1 MTLLIMVFAAIIAT
15 VIWYRGLPKDEMKLG
30 TLCLIFWGAALMWL
44 ADAIMAYIEL
54 GSEYFSPAPEEML
67 NDIYLGLSAVALG
80 MIIWLMILLYKDPK
94 GVLKA
99 ALFKTK

>member
-15 VIWYRGLPKDEMKLG
+15 VIWYRGLPRDEMQLG

-44 ADAIMAYIEL
+44 ADAIMAYMEL
-54 GSEYFSPAPEEML
+54 GVEYFTPAPEEML
-67 NDIYLGLSAVALG
+67 NDTYLGLSAVAMGL
-80 MIIWLMILLYKDPK
+80 IIWLVILLYKDPK